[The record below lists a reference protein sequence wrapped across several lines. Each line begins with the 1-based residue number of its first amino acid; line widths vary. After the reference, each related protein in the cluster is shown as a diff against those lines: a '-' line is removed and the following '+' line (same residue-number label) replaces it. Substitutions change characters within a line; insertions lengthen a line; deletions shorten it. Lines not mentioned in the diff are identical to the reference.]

1 MPVGDRG
8 VYNIWDLRDQARRR
22 LPRAFFEFVDRGS
35 EDEVALAN
43 NRAALER
50 IKLRPRVLVD
60 VSERSQEITLFG
72 RRQSSP
78 LVIGPTGI
86 ADLLWYRGEVAL
98 AGAAAGVGIPFTQV
112 TSSTTPVERVAAAAT
127 AGFWYQMYM
136 WDDRAMS
143 HAVADRAHAAGAEA
157 LVLTV
162 DTVVSPNREFNQ
174 RNGFTFPFRFGP
186 RVMADLL
193 SHPRWL
199 TGVMLRYLAGEG
211 MPRFVNYPKEMQT
224 SVTGKPYRQ
233 TNSAS
238 ITWDD
243 VDQLKARWPGKLIL
257 KGILTPEDA
266 ELAVAHGA
274 DAVVVSNHGGP
285 NLDSTMAPIDVLPG
299 IAAAVDGRIAVLFDG
314 GVRRGSDV
322 VKAVALG
329 ADAVLIGRAT
339 LYGLGAPGE
348 TGVRLALDVLMQE
361 IDRTLAYIGVRD
373 IREVGPACIH
383 RQG

>member
-127 AGFWYQMYM
+127 AGVGWG
-136 WDDRAMS
+136 
-143 HAVADRAHAAGAEA
+143 AGG
-157 LVLTV
+157 LWSGTLRDGV
-162 DTVVSPNREFNQ
+162 DV
-174 RNGFTFPFRFGP
+174 
-186 RVMADLL
+186 
-193 SHPRWL
+193 
-199 TGVMLRYLAGEG
+199 
-211 MPRFVNYPKEMQT
+211 
-224 SVTGKPYRQ
+224 
-233 TNSAS
+233 
-238 ITWDD
+238 
-243 VDQLKARWPGKLIL
+243 LIL
-257 KGILTPEDA
+257 WIRPCCLCSPVRPD
-266 ELAVAHGA
+266 
-274 DAVVVSNHGGP
+274 
-285 NLDSTMAPIDVLPG
+285 PG
-299 IAAAVDGRIAVLFDG
+299 RPLCASGW
-314 GVRRGSDV
+314 
-322 VKAVALG
+322 
-329 ADAVLIGRAT
+329 
-339 LYGLGAPGE
+339 
-348 TGVRLALDVLMQE
+348 
-361 IDRTLAYIGVRD
+361 
-373 IREVGPACIH
+373 
-383 RQG
+383 